1 MSLYD
6 LKGTDLSKVGN
17 NKNVDF
23 TFKEY
28 MDLLEADKKKDIPEM
43 SNLQQLQDYFGQ
55 NELIPGLGK
64 TVGDLKVEL
73 QPVGLPKYARI
84 LPDGT
89 VLPKGASTKVAKEF
103 SDKTNF
109 LDEYLF
115 GGLLSGLSKPVY
127 EDYKKV
133 DLDDL
138 SQYKLLPDQQNK
150 LNTALKETLVLDPD
164 PTSTTKEGL
173 QSYLDFKKK
182 GDTQSRKGRVLDSAL
197 EFLNYS
203 LTSPKIYRDL
213 REQTDYA
220 VERGLQAELRRQ
232 AMPDAQQA
240 RMLAADTGAAQ
251 LRQALAAQQDAATRF
266 AGLGMQRRF
275 G

>member
-1 MSLYD
+1 M
-6 LKGTDLSKVGN
+6 DLSKVGN

-28 MDLLEADKKKDIPEM
+28 IDLLEADKKKDIPKM

-73 QPVGLPKYARI
+73 QPVGLPKDARI
-84 LPDGT
+84 LGDGT
-89 VLPKGASTKVAKEF
+89 ILPEDAPRGINRAVAG
-103 SDKTNF
+103 F
-109 LDEYLF
+109 LDRVLRDTTDFDKRGVE
-115 GGLLSGLSKPVY
+115 GEGLGKI
-127 EDYKKV
+127 

-138 SQYKLLPDQQNK
+138 SQYKLLPSQQNK
-150 LNTALKETLVLDPD
+150 LNAALKETLGLDPD

>member
-1 MSLYD
+1 M
-6 LKGTDLSKVGN
+6 DLSKVGN

-28 MDLLEADKKKDIPEM
+28 IDLLEADKKKDIPDM

-73 QPVGLPKYARI
+73 QPVGLPKDARI
-84 LPDGT
+84 LLDGT
-89 VLPKGASTKVAKEF
+89 VLPKGASTEVTKKFA
-103 SDKTNF
+103 DKTNF

-115 GGLLSGLSKPVY
+115 GGVLSGLSKPVY

-138 SQYKLLPDQQNK
+138 SQYKLLPSQQNK
-150 LNTALKETLVLDPD
+150 LNAALKETLGLDPD

>member
-1 MSLYD
+1 MVNDDMGGLIAEGFGGEIVQPKSGPEVVDMTTPSTENKQEASTQEVSNEKPQEEIQEVKQETSVENKESVDIDSGKMSSV
-6 LKGTDLSKVGN
+6 TS
-17 NKNVDF
+17 
-23 TFKEY
+23 
-28 MDLLEADKKKDIPEM
+28 
-43 SNLQQLQDYFGQ
+43 
-55 NELIPGLGK
+55 
-64 TVGDLKVEL
+64 
-73 QPVGLPKYARI
+73 
-84 LPDGT
+84 DGT

-103 SDKTNF
+103 ADKTNF
-109 LDEYLF
+109 LDEYLL
-115 GGLLSGLSKPVY
+115 GGLFSGLRKPVY

-138 SQYKLLPDQQNK
+138 SQYKLLPSQQNK
-150 LNTALKETLVLDPD
+150 LNAALKETLGLDPD

-197 EFLNYS
+197 EYQNYS

-240 RMLAADTGAAQ
+240 RILAADTGAAQ